1 MTAQSLRF
9 RLPVKSAYVTFSP
22 LTSPSHRSC
31 HASNCSSNLEAPSTA
46 CSLRRYHH
54 RNTSHLI
61 RGVHYPVLLRHTVC
75 LASKTATPIQ
85 IPFHHPSTALFLPL
99 LFHPARSF
107 ISHSRPATLF
117 ITAYSPRQPPAPSP
131 KFTESTTVSYAACP
145 PVALP
150 IKEAHTPAR
159 AHARL
164 LQSTCRALLHCIAS
178 HYCTAPPPSPSSPAL
193 LLPRRASLS
202 SACFY
207 SQTASFLPDI
217 RQL

>member
-9 RLPVKSAYVTFSP
+9 RLPVKSAYVTFLP

-46 CSLRRYHH
+46 CSLPRYHH
-54 RNTSHLI
+54 QNTSHLI

-75 LASKTATPIQ
+75 LADKTATPIQ

-159 AHARL
+159 THARTPPPIDVP
-164 LQSTCRALLHCIAS
+164 SPPALHCIALLHRS
-178 HYCTAPPPSPSSPAL
+178 TTIAIIASAASASPRLAIFGL
-193 LLPRRASLS
+193 LLLADRIVPS
-202 SACFY
+202 
-207 SQTASFLPDI
+207 
-217 RQL
+217 